1 VHHINHTAAAAAAA
15 AAAEREVKREMLSE
29 AGGSI
34 VIPDV
39 KRFDSN
45 IITPVSPQQS
55 LQQCSRCD
63 ALGRHGM
70 SSACNAHVAVHLNQI
85 AL

>member
-1 VHHINHTAAAAAAA
+1 VRCCQKLHAVTLHAVTHTAAAAA

-45 IITPVSPQQS
+45 IITPVSSQQS
-55 LQQCSRCD
+55 AWCNRLRLQHHHSVGSQQCS
-63 ALGRHGM
+63 
-70 SSACNAHVAVHLNQI
+70 
-85 AL
+85 